1 MDKIEQQV
9 TSSIKNLETQMG
21 QLATIVGG
29 QHHKGQFQSNTE
41 MNPKE
46 QCKAIRLRS
55 GANMRGLKKN
65 ESNFR
70 MKHRGRAGESVMKD
84 DIEEN
89 RKEENKEA
97 EQTRA
102 EKLKSSS
109 NSNISKLPI
118 SLPFPQRFQKKK
130 LDMEED
136 RDVPLILGRPFLA
149 TGKALIDVQKRDLT
163 LRVNDEHVLYMML
176 DRLAGY
182 DYYCF
187 LDGYSGYNQIM
198 IAPED
203 QEKTTFTCPYGTFAF
218 RRMPFGLCN
227 APATFQRCMMAI
239 FHDLIENVME
249 VFMDDF
255 SVFGDS
261 FDNCLHNL
269 SLVLQRC
276 EETNLVLIWEKCHF
290 MVRDGIV
297 LGFYRRFIRDF
308 SKISKPL
315 SQLLE
320 KDDAFNFSNDCLQA
334 FETLKKALV
343 TAPILVTP
351 DWRQPFELMCDA
363 SDFAV
368 GAVLGQK
375 REKLFRSI
383 YYTSRTLDNAQQ
395 NYTTTEKEMLAI
407 VFAFDKFRSYLIGTK
422 TVVHTDHAA
431 IKYLF
436 DKKDAKP
443 RLIRWILLLQEFDV
457 EIRDRKGCENV
468 VADHLSRI
476 ENQEGSQRSTEL
488 IKEEFPDERLLML
501 EAKFPWY
508 ADFVNYLVAGVLPPN
523 LSSYQKKKF
532 LLELFDVW
540 GIDFMGPFPSSS
552 GYQYILLAV
561 EYVSRWVET
570 IPSKTNDAQI
580 VMKFLKKNIFTR
592 FGTPRAL
599 ISDGGSHFVNKL
611 MSNLLE
617 KYGVKHKVAL
627 AYHPQANGQAE
638 VANREIKQ
646 ILEKTV
652 NINRKDWALKLDDA
666 LWAYWT
672 AYKTPL
678 GTSPYQLVFGKSCH
692 LPVELEHK
700 AFWAVKKLNLNFQK
714 AGEERLLHLNEMEE
728 FWDEAYENSR
738 LYKERTK
745 RWHDKMIKKREFLP
759 GEPVLLYNSRLK
771 LFPGKLKSRWSEPF
785 VIKKILNPPGVVE
798 LLTKDCE
805 TFMVNGQRI
814 KHYFHRGN

>member
-1 MDKIEQQV
+1 
-9 TSSIKNLETQMG
+9 
-21 QLATIVGG
+21 
-29 QHHKGQFQSNTE
+29 
-41 MNPKE
+41 
-46 QCKAIRLRS
+46 
-55 GANMRGLKKN
+55 
-65 ESNFR
+65 
-70 MKHRGRAGESVMKD
+70 
-84 DIEEN
+84 
-89 RKEENKEA
+89 
-97 EQTRA
+97 
-102 EKLKSSS
+102 
-109 NSNISKLPI
+109 
-118 SLPFPQRFQKKK
+118 
-130 LDMEED
+130 
-136 RDVPLILGRPFLA
+136 
-149 TGKALIDVQKRDLT
+149 
-163 LRVNDEHVLYMML
+163 
-176 DRLAGY
+176 
-182 DYYCF
+182 
-187 LDGYSGYNQIM
+187 
-198 IAPED
+198 
-203 QEKTTFTCPYGTFAF
+203 
-218 RRMPFGLCN
+218 
-227 APATFQRCMMAI
+227 
-239 FHDLIENVME
+239 ME

-276 EETNLVLIWEKCHF
+276 EETNLVLNWEKCHF

-297 LGFYRRFIRDF
+297 LGHRVSFAGLEVDRANIVAIEKLPPPTNEKAIRSFLGHAGFYRRFIRDF

-320 KDDAFNFSNDCLQA
+320 KDAAFNFSNDCSQA

-343 TAPILVTP
+343 TAPILVAP
-351 DWRQPFELMCDA
+351 DWSQLFELMCDA

-368 GAVLGQK
+368 GA
-375 REKLFRSI
+375 I
-383 YYTSRTLDNAQQ
+383 

-422 TVVHTDHAA
+422 TIVHTDHAA

-488 IKEEFPDERLLML
+488 IKEEFPDER
-501 EAKFPWY
+501 
-508 ADFVNYLVAGVLPPN
+508 
-523 LSSYQKKKF
+523 
-532 LLELFDVW
+532 
-540 GIDFMGPFPSSS
+540 
-552 GYQYILLAV
+552 
-561 EYVSRWVET
+561 
-570 IPSKTNDAQI
+570 
-580 VMKFLKKNIFTR
+580 
-592 FGTPRAL
+592 AL

-611 MSNLLE
+611 ISNLLA

-627 AYHPQANGQAE
+627 AYHPQANGQGE
-638 VANREIKQ
+638 VANWEIIQ

-666 LWAYWT
+666 LWAYRT

-700 AFWAVKKLNLNFQK
+700 AFWAVKKLNLDFQK
-714 AGEERLLHLNEMEE
+714 AGEEKLLHLNEMEV
-728 FWDEAYENSR
+728 FRDEAYENSR
-738 LYKERTK
+738 IYKERTK

-759 GEPVLLYNSRLK
+759 GEPILLYNSRLK
-771 LFPGKLKSRWSEPF
+771 RFPGKLKSRWSGPF

-798 LLTKDCE
+798 LLTKDGE

-814 KHYFHRGN
+814 KHYFHLGNQEEVTSITLRDP